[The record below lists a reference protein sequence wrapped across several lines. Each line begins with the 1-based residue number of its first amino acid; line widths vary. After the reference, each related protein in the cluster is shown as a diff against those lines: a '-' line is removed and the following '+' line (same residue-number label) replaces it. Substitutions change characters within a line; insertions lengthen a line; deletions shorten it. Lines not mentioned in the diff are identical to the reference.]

1 MLDFAAMTPPGRSQV
16 RLAVAGAHLSGQPL
30 NHQLTERGATLV
42 EATRTTPRY
51 RLHALDTTPP
61 KPGLVRVGPDEPG
74 HEIEVEVWE
83 LTAEAFGTFVDEIPA
98 PLGIGRIGLADGS
111 EVAGFI
117 CEPYALDSAPDISR
131 HGGWRAYLAA
141 GAAGASAS

>member
-1 MLDFAAMTPPGRSQV
+1 MTPADPRRV

-30 NHQLTERGATLV
+30 NHQLTDRGAALV
-42 EATRTTPRY
+42 AVTRTAPTY

-61 KPGLVRVGPDEPG
+61 KPGLVRVAPGEPG

-83 LTAEAFGTFVDEIPA
+83 LATDEFGAFVDGIPS
-98 PLGIGRIGLADGS
+98 PLGIGRVTLVDGS
-111 EVAGFI
+111 DVAGFI
-117 CEPYALDSAPDISR
+117 CEPFALVGAPDVSE

-141 GAAGASAS
+141 AADDT